1 LRVLLVE
8 DDRILGDAVREF
20 ASRLGHA
27 VDWMQQLSDAD
38 AAFSSVA
45 YELVLLDL
53 RLPDGCGMKFLR
65 KVQGRAANCLC
76 IVLTAR
82 DQVGDRIE
90 ALNMGADDYLVK
102 PFDLQELGAR
112 IRAVTRRSRQPQPR
126 MLRFGGLQIDL
137 DGRIARIGEKT
148 IALTSREWAIVEAL
162 TRRRGATVSKQDLEE
177 VIYAFGSEIESN
189 AIEVYVSRVRR
200 KLGRR
205 LIETTR
211 GMGYRLGNP

>member
-1 LRVLLVE
+1 
-8 DDRILGDAVREF
+8 
-20 ASRLGHA
+20 
-27 VDWMQQLSDAD
+27 MQQLSDAD
-38 AAFSSVA
+38 AAFCGVA

-53 RLPDGCGMKFLR
+53 RLPDGCGLQFLR
-65 KVQGRAANCLC
+65 KVQGAANCLC

-112 IRAVTRRSRQPQPR
+112 IRAVTRRSRQPQLR
-126 MLRFGGLQIDL
+126 MLRFGDLQLDL
-137 DGRIARIGEKT
+137 DSRIARVGEK
-148 IALTSREWAIVEAL
+148 IIVLTSREWAIVDAL
-162 TRRRGATVSKQDLEE
+162 TRRPGATVSKQDLEE

-200 KLGRR
+200 KLGRG

>member
-8 DDRILGDAVREF
+8 DDLLLGDAVREF

-38 AAFSSVA
+38 AAFCGVA

-53 RLPDGCGMKFLR
+53 RLPDGCGLQFLR
-65 KVQGRAANCLC
+65 KVQGTANCLC

-112 IRAVTRRSRQPQPR
+112 IRAVTRRSRQPQLR
-126 MLRFGGLQIDL
+126 MLRFGDLQLDL
-137 DGRIARIGEKT
+137 DSRIARVGEK
-148 IALTSREWAIVEAL
+148 IIVLTSREWAIVDAL
-162 TRRRGATVSKQDLEE
+162 TRRPGATVSKQDLEE

-200 KLGRR
+200 KLGRG
-205 LIETTR
+205 LFETTR